1 MSCPAWR
8 PEMFLAHPGRPAR
21 SSPFH
26 PALSD
31 LPEALPLFPLS
42 GAVVLPNCDLPLNIF
57 EPRYLAM
64 TREALGAPQ
73 RLIGLIQPSEK
84 AEREDAEDSVLNPGA
99 LELSDLREV
108 GCAGRI
114 VSFAETSDGRYIVAL
129 RGVCRFR
136 LKDEPEMDAAG
147 AGFARVRP
155 LWGGYAGDLA
165 PSGTGDM
172 PDMAELRD
180 LTVEYLESREM
191 KPGDAFADGMTG
203 EEFVNNMAML
213 CPFAGAEK
221 QALLEAEDL
230 ARRAETLKTI
240 MTMSLHAGGGGEKRA
255 H

>member
-1 MSCPAWR
+1 M
-8 PEMFLAHPGRPAR
+8 MFLAHPGRPAR

-31 LPEALPLFPLS
+31 LPESIPLFPLS
-42 GAVVLPNCDLPLNIF
+42 GAVVLPNCDLPLNVF

-64 TREALGAPQ
+64 SREALGTRQ

-84 AEREDAEDSVLNPGA
+84 AEREDAEDAVENPER

-136 LKDEPEMDAAG
+136 LKAEPEMDPL
-147 AGFARVRP
+147 GFARGCPAWEPFAGEDLTRS
-155 LWGGYAGDLA
+155 GGGE
-165 PSGTGDM
+165 M
-172 PDMAELRD
+172 PDMAKLRD
-180 LTVEYLESREM
+180 TTMAYLESREM

-203 EEFVNNMAML
+203 EEFINNMAML
-213 CPFAGAEK
+213 CPFTGAEK
-221 QALLEAEDL
+221 QALLEAENL
-230 ARRAETLKTI
+230 AKRAEALLAI
-240 MTMSLHAGGGGEKRA
+240 MTMSLHAGGSGGEGEERA